1 LTCLSPP
8 GAQPSSL
15 TNVKETTM
23 TIEQF
28 IEELRLEAANAPT
41 MEERR
46 QIEAELDLAWAE
58 LAVIMAELDGT
69 IEAEPPF

>member
-1 LTCLSPP
+1 
-8 GAQPSSL
+8 
-15 TNVKETTM
+15 M

-46 QIEAELDLAWAE
+46 HIEAELELARAE
-58 LAVIMAELDGT
+58 LAVIEAERDRS

>member
-1 LTCLSPP
+1 
-8 GAQPSSL
+8 
-15 TNVKETTM
+15 M

-41 MEERR
+41 VEERR
-46 QIEAELDLAWAE
+46 QIEAELELARAE